1 MLKENFKKY
10 FENLKKSDNNLESHL
25 LAMLHE
31 IQKENGHICEEDIE
45 ELSGL
50 TQLPYS
56 RIKAVLTF
64 YTMYNLKKTGKY
76 HLQICRNL
84 SCHMA
89 GAPKLRKILE
99 EKLKIKEGEVTADG
113 FFSFCEA
120 ECLGSCGTAPVI
132 SVNETYHENMDEK
145 KLEKLLEDLRKNK
158 I

>member
-10 FENLKKSDNNLESHL
+10 FENLKKSDNNLEPHL

-64 YTMYNLKKTGKY
+64 YTMYNLKKTG
-76 HLQICRNL
+76 
-84 SCHMA
+84 
-89 GAPKLRKILE
+89 
-99 EKLKIKEGEVTADG
+99 
-113 FFSFCEA
+113 
-120 ECLGSCGTAPVI
+120 
-132 SVNETYHENMDEK
+132 
-145 KLEKLLEDLRKNK
+145 
-158 I
+158 